1 MPLTLYDRQTSGRD
15 EEVIGGSDTATGA
28 LSVIAVENDFVERVY
43 ENIAWFYDL
52 FFGPTLHA
60 GRLQAIQRM
69 EIHPGD
75 RILEVGVGTGIN
87 VPLYPRTCQVAGIDF
102 SASMLEKA
110 RERLE
115 RKGLS
120 GVRLQQMDAADLKFD
135 DNSFDI
141 VYAPYLISV
150 VPDPVRVAAEMR
162 RVCRP
167 GGRIIFLNH
176 FRSTNPIM
184 SWGERLISPL
194 TIHIG
199 FKADLHLQGF
209 LQQAGLEPVSI
220 EKVNIPRIWS
230 LVTCIKAEAPE
241 A

>member
-1 MPLTLYDRQTSGRD
+1 MTLFDRHTAARD
-15 EEVIGGSDTATGA
+15 EDVIGGTETAAGA
-28 LSVIAVENDFVERVY
+28 LSVAAVENDFVERVY
-43 ENIAWFYDL
+43 EKLASFYDL
-52 FFGPTLHA
+52 VFGPTLHP

-69 EIHPGD
+69 AITPGE

-87 VPLYPRTCQVAGIDF
+87 VPLYPRHCQITGIDF

-110 RERLE
+110 RERVE
-115 RKGLS
+115 KKGLE
-120 GVRLQQMDAADLKFD
+120 GVRLLQMDAQDLKFD

-150 VPDPVRVAAEMR
+150 VPDPVKVAAEMH

-167 GGRIIFLNH
+167 GGRIVFLNH
-176 FRSTNPIM
+176 FRSESPVL
-184 SWGERLISPL
+184 SRAERLISPF

-199 FKADLHLQGF
+199 FKADLDLKGF
-209 LQQAGLEPVSI
+209 LSQASLEPVSI

-230 LVTCIKAEAPE
+230 LVTCVKA
-241 A
+241 